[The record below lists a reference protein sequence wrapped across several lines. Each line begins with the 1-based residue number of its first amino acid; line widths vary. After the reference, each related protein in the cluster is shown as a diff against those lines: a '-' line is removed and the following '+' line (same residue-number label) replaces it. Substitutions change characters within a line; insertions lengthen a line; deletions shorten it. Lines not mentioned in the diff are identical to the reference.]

1 MAGKKY
7 NKTPTT
13 YSEQIALLKKRGL
26 NIPDEARAIRYL
38 QQISYYRLSAYF
50 IPYQEKKDEFNA
62 GVGFDQILETYKF
75 DRELRL
81 LVFDCI
87 ERIEIAIRAQLIYV
101 LAHNHNSSHWQDIPS
116 VFKPAYTDRQG
127 KEIDA
132 FNETQKIISTNCASK
147 NPEVFIQH
155 YLDNYSSPKNPPS
168 WMFIELLT
176 IGELSRLY
184 KGLNQ
189 NKDKQDISDFFGLH
203 HTVFASW
210 LHTLSYVR
218 NICAHHA
225 RLWNREFAIKP
236 DILLKPRK
244 QWVISPF
251 NNNQRTFYFL
261 CTLKYLLWGAN
272 PNNHLS
278 AKLDHLFLKYSGV
291 PIQFLGIPTGK
302 NSLMLDWKEQD
313 LWKKDE

>member
-1 MAGKKY
+1 MVGKKY

-13 YSEQIALLKKRGL
+13 YSEQISLLKKRGL
-26 NIPDEARAIRYL
+26 IIPDEARAERYL

-50 IPYQEKKDEFNA
+50 LPYQKNKDKFND
-62 GVGFDQILETYKF
+62 GVEFDQILETYKF

-87 ERIEIAIRAQLIYV
+87 ERIEIAIRSQMIYI
-101 LAHNHNSSHWQDIPS
+101 LAHNHNNSHWQDMPS
-116 VFKPAYTDRQG
+116 VFKTPYKDRQG
-127 KEIDA
+127 KTIDA
-132 FNETQKIISTNCASK
+132 FEETQKIIAINCASK
-147 NPEVFIQH
+147 NPEVFIKH
-155 YLDNYSSPKNPPS
+155 YLENYSSPKNPPS

-184 KGLNQ
+184 KGLSR
-189 NKDKQDISDFFGLH
+189 NKDKQDISDFFALH
-203 HTVFASW
+203 HTVFVSW

-236 DILLKPRK
+236 DILLKPQK
-244 QWVISPF
+244 PWIISSF

-261 CTLKYLLWGAN
+261 CSLKYLLWGAN
-272 PNNHLS
+272 PNNHFS
-278 AKLDHLFLKYSGV
+278 AKLDRLFKKYSGIPV
-291 PIQFLGIPTGK
+291 QFLGIPTGK
-302 NSLMLDWKEQD
+302 DGLMLDWKKQD
-313 LWKKDE
+313 LWK